1 MRFQSVA
8 ALIMALGLTLSIHNG
23 YIALWRDDKTMPVTV
38 FPYRAAMLPWQDI
51 LRLESGIRIESE
63 SRLHSLLEDYLS

>member
-1 MRFQSVA
+1 MRFQSAA
-8 ALIMALGLTLSIHNG
+8 ALAIALGLTLGIHNG
-23 YIALWRDDKTMPVTV
+23 YIALWRDGETVPVEV

-51 LRLESGIRIESE
+51 QRLESGIRIESE